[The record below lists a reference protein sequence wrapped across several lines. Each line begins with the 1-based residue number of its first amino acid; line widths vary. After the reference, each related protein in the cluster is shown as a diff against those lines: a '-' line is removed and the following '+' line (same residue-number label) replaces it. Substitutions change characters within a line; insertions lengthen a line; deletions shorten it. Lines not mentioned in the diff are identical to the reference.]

1 VRVLFLGDVVG
12 KPGRQILKERLGSL
26 KSHYSAD
33 FTVVNAENAA
43 AGKGVTPAIAD
54 EILGL
59 GVDVLTTG
67 NHVWA
72 QHGFEEYLESEPRIL
87 RPLNYPLD
95 TPGNGIFRGR
105 SRQGDPIIVI
115 NLQGRVF
122 MQPIDCPF
130 RALDDALDTL
140 PGGDCPTIFVDMHAE
155 ATSEKLAM
163 GWYADGRVS
172 AVLGTHTH
180 VPTAD
185 ARILPGGT
193 AYCTDVGMTGPY
205 DSVIG
210 TRPDLALY
218 RLLTARPVRFQVASS
233 NTRIAGAVVDIDPES
248 GKASSIETFFDPP
261 DDLSTTVT

>member
-1 VRVLFLGDVVG
+1 VTVRDDLAQIADAVQGRFEAQKRVL
-12 KPGRQILKERLGSL
+12 
-26 KSHYSAD
+26 
-33 FTVVNAENAA
+33 
-43 AGKGVTPAIAD
+43 
-54 EILGL
+54 
-59 GVDVLTTG
+59 
-67 NHVWA
+67 
-72 QHGFEEYLESEPRIL
+72 GFEEYLESEPRVL
-87 RPLNYPLD
+87 RPVNYPLD

-105 SRQGDPIIVI
+105 SRQGDPVIVI

-130 RALDDALDTL
+130 RALDDALDAL
-140 PGGDCPTIFVDMHAE
+140 PGGDCPTKFIDMHAE

-218 RLLTARPVRFQVASS
+218 RFLTARPVRFQVASS
-233 NTRIAGAVVDIDPES
+233 NTRIAGAIIDIDHES
-248 GKASSIETFFDPP
+248 GKARAIETFFDPP
-261 DDLSTTVT
+261 DDLSATVT

>member
-1 VRVLFLGDVVG
+1 MRLLFLGDVVG
-12 KPGRQILKERLGSL
+12 KPGRQILKERLAAL
-26 KSHYSAD
+26 QSHHSAD

-43 AGKGVTPAIAD
+43 AGKGLTPAIAD

-59 GVDVLTTG
+59 GVEVLTTG

-72 QHGFEEYLESEPRIL
+72 QRGFEEYLESEPRVL
-87 RPLNYPLD
+87 RPLNFPLD

-105 SRQGDPIIVI
+105 SRQGDPVIVI

-130 RALDDALDTL
+130 RALDDALETL
-140 PGGDCPTIFVDMHAE
+140 PGGDCPTILIDMHAE

-163 GWYADGRVS
+163 GWYSDGRVS

-185 ARILPGGT
+185 ARLLPGGT

-205 DSVIG
+205 DSIIG

-218 RLLTARPVRFQVASS
+218 RFLTARPARFQVASS

-248 GKASSIETFFDPP
+248 GKARSIETFFDPP
-261 DDLSTTVT
+261 DDLSVTVT

>member
-1 VRVLFLGDVVG
+1 VRILFLGDVVG
-12 KPGRQILKERLGSL
+12 KPGRQILKDRLASL
-26 KSHYSAD
+26 QEDMKAD
-33 FTVVNAENAA
+33 FTIVNAENAA
-43 AGKGVTPAIAD
+43 AGKGVTPTIAD
-54 EILGL
+54 DILAL

-72 QHGFEEYLESEPRIL
+72 QRGFEEYLESEPRIL

-95 TPGNGIFRGR
+95 APGQGIFRGR
-105 SRQGDPIIVI
+105 SRHGEPIVVM

-130 RALDDALDTL
+130 RALDDALENL
-140 PGGDCPTIFVDMHAE
+140 PGGDCPTIFIDMHAE

-185 ARILPGGT
+185 ARILPGGA

-205 DSVIG
+205 DSIIG
-210 TRPDLALY
+210 TRQDLALY
-218 RLLTARPVRFQVASS
+218 RFLTARPARFQVASS
-233 NTRIAGAVVDIDPES
+233 NTRIAGALVEVDTDS
-248 GKASSIETFFDPP
+248 GKAKSVETFFDPP
-261 DDLSTTVT
+261 DDLSTAVT

>member
-1 VRVLFLGDVVG
+1 MKILFLGDVVG
-12 KPGRQILKERLGSL
+12 KPGRQILKERLASL
-26 KSHYSAD
+26 QSHYSAD
-33 FTVVNAENAA
+33 FTIVNVENAA
-43 AGKGVTPAIAD
+43 AGKGVTATIAD
-54 EILGL
+54 EILSL
-59 GVDVLTTG
+59 GADVLTTG

-72 QHGFEEYLESEPRIL
+72 QRGFEEYLESEPRIL
-87 RPLNYPLD
+87 RPLNFPMD

-105 SRQGDPIIVI
+105 SRQGDPIIVM

-130 RALDDALDTL
+130 RALDDALETL
-140 PGGDCPTIFVDMHAE
+140 PGGDCPTIFIDMHAE

-193 AYCTDVGMTGPY
+193 AYCTDIGMTGPY

-218 RLLTARPVRFQVASS
+218 RFLTARPARFQVASS
-233 NTRIAGAVVDIDPES
+233 NTRIAGTVVDIDPES

-261 DDLSTTVT
+261 DDLSITVT

>member
-1 VRVLFLGDVVG
+1 VKILFLGDVVG
-12 KPGRQILKERLGSL
+12 KPGRQILKERLASL
-26 KSHYSAD
+26 QSHYSAD

-43 AGKGVTPAIAD
+43 AGKGLTPAIAE

-72 QHGFEEYLESEPRIL
+72 QRGFEEYLESEPRVL
-87 RPLNYPLD
+87 RPVNYPLD

-130 RALDDALDTL
+130 RALDDALETL
-140 PGGDCPTIFVDMHAE
+140 PGGDCPTIFIDMHAE

-205 DSVIG
+205 DSIIG
-210 TRPDLALY
+210 TRADLALH
-218 RLLTARPVRFQVASS
+218 RFLTARPVRFQVASS